1 MQIFVSY
8 HSIQFKTSFCE
19 LLFALCQ
26 RGVHLSVW
34 EIRKAAVLG
43 GEVSY
48 EIAFSLLEFIVST
61 KS

>member
-1 MQIFVSY
+1 M
-8 HSIQFKTSFCE
+8 
-19 LLFALCQ
+19 
-26 RGVHLSVW
+26 W